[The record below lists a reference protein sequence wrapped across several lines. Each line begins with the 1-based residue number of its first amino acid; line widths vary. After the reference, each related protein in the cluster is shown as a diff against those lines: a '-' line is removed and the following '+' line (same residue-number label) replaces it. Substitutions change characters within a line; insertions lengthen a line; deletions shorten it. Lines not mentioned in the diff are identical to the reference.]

1 MKRINVSNVG
11 IKRFGITHPHRLNI
25 RVGYRGGVRK

>member
-1 MKRINVSNVG
+1 MNRRSVRVG
-11 IKRFGITHPHRLNI
+11 YRRFGFMHPHDLNI

>member
-1 MKRINVSNVG
+1 MQRRVVRVG
-11 IKRFGITHPHRLNI
+11 YRRFGVQHPHDLNI

>member
-1 MKRINVSNVG
+1 MKRRAVRVG
-11 IKRFGITHPHRLNI
+11 YRRFGIQSPHNLNV

>member
-1 MKRINVSNVG
+1 MKRVRINNSG
-11 IKRFGITHPHRLNI
+11 AKRFGIMHPHELNT